1 MEVWK
6 RSPLGPEHLEVS
18 SLGRAR
24 TLDRIAPSA
33 RDKQPSQRRAGKILS
48 PYISGQGYPTIAI
61 KEGARR
67 PKYSVHRLV
76 ASAFC
81 EGYAPGLSVNHID
94 GDKTNNRPSNLEW
107 VTLERNTAAAW
118 ETGQCTPE
126 AHATKLT
133 ADQASAIK
141 ARLRDGARP
150 SEIAPAF
157 GVSQSLVYLIK
168 QGKRWAAV
176 T

>member
-18 SLGRAR
+18 SLGRVR
-24 TLDRIAPSA
+24 TLDREAPSI
-33 RDKQPSQRRAGKILS
+33 RDKQPSQLRPGKVLS
-48 PYISGQGYPTIAI
+48 PYLSRQGYPTISV
-61 KEGARR
+61 KEGPRR

-76 ASAFC
+76 AAAFC
-81 EGYAPGLSVNHID
+81 EGYSLGLSVNHID
-94 GDKTNNRPSNLEW
+94 GDKTNNHPRNLEW

-126 AHATKLT
+126 AHATKLS

-141 ARLRDGARP
+141 ARLQNGERP
-150 SEIAPAF
+150 SQIAEDF
-157 GVSQSLVYLIK
+157 GVSRSLVYRIS
-168 QGKRWAAV
+168 QGNRWASA